1 MSILTSNFGNHTTTV
16 VKTQVERVVSTL
28 KWTFGLVP
36 IAAGADKFIHALT
49 NWDKYLSP
57 LVPRITHL
65 APHTFMSIVGVVEIV
80 AGIIVLAKPRVGA
93 FIVGLWLL
101 AIAGNLITTGGYYD
115 VAVRDI
121 VMAISAFC
129 LFMLTHARERYQ

>member
-1 MSILTSNFGNHTTTV
+1 MSTLSSNYGHHAATV
-16 VKTQVERVVSTL
+16 EKTQVEGVISTL

-36 IAAGADKFIHALT
+36 IAAGADKFAHILT

-57 LVPRITHL
+57 LVPQVTHL
-65 APHTFMSIVGVVEIV
+65 APHTFMGIVGVVEMIAGLLVLIV
-80 AGIIVLAKPRVGA
+80 PRVGS
-93 FIVGLWLL
+93 IVVGLWLIG
-101 AIAGNLITTGGYYD
+101 IAANLVTTGEYYD

-129 LFMLTHARERYQ
+129 LFMLLPKRREV